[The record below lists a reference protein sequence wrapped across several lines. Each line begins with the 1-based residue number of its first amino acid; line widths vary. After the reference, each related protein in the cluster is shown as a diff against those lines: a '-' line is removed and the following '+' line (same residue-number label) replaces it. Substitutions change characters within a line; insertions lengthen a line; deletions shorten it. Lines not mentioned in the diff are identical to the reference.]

1 MSGPLVPLRNQ
12 FPQRV
17 GQGDSPVAPDFA
29 LFGEE
34 RRLGGLNPI
43 AEWKKRE
50 VGRSPDTLGEQ
61 AMALLGV
68 FRRLASEPDP
78 SYHVCRDFCS
88 GGKSDHDSV
97 KDASTRACGI
107 VVPRPT

>member
-1 MSGPLVPLRNQ
+1 VETVVPSRAFTRSGRIRYFRVSGPLVLFRNQ

-50 VGRSPDTLGEQ
+50 VGRSPHTLGEQ
-61 AMALLGV
+61 AMALLGL

-78 SYHVCRDFCS
+78 SYHVCWDFCS
-88 GGKSDHDSV
+88 GVH
-97 KDASTRACGI
+97 
-107 VVPRPT
+107 